1 MVKNRV
7 NCITD
12 MNKPVMRAPE
22 LIPYVPIYIEEEKM
36 MSVQSKIDALQ
47 TARGEISSTKAYERL
62 AKLFDDGVFTEIDS
76 FARSSSGYAE
86 VVAGRGNIGGIGVF
100 AYAQNP
106 DVSGGAM
113 SKAQAAKIRKVYDL
127 ALKTGEPVVSIFD
140 SIGGR
145 IDQGSDLLGAYGD
158 VLRYSSNLSGV
169 VPQISLVLGSC
180 CGTQALIAVS
190 GDIVVMSEKAGLT
203 LNTDGS
209 DSDAKTNASHGI
221 AHLVAEDDDKAIAKV
236 RKLVSMLPSNNL
248 DYAGTVEFDDAESS
262 SDDVVKTVIDGD
274 SGIELQS
281 EFGKSIRT
289 VLATVEGATVGVVA
303 TNDKVLDGK
312 GTAKAARFIRLCDAF
327 GIPVVTLLDAEKF
340 ACIKS
345 AAKLS
350 GAYAEATTAKIT
362 VITGDAFGAV
372 YIAAAGTGAAAD
384 VTYAW
389 AGASISALSPEAAA
403 IVELGD
409 DFGGKLRGAA
419 DPKAERAN
427 VVAQFKEENLGA
439 DRAAADGYVQD
450 IILPEET
457 RAKVVAALD
466 MLADK
471 RVSTL
476 PKKHNNTYI

>member
-1 MVKNRV
+1 
-7 NCITD
+7 
-12 MNKPVMRAPE
+12 
-22 LIPYVPIYIEEEKM
+22 

-47 TARGEISSTKAYERL
+47 AAREEICASKAHERL
-62 AKLFDDGVFTEIDS
+62 TRLFDDGVFTEIDS

-113 SKAQAAKIRKVYDL
+113 SKAQAAKIKKVFDL
-127 ALKTGEPVVSIFD
+127 ALKTGEPVVSIYD

-145 IDQGSDLLGAYGD
+145 IDEGSDLLGAYGD

-169 VPQISLVLGSC
+169 VPQISVVLGNC

-190 GDIVVMSEKAGLT
+190 GDIVVMTEKASLT
-203 LNTDGS
+203 INTDGS
-209 DSDAKTNASHGI
+209 DSDAKTNAAHGV
-221 AHLVAEDDDKAIAKV
+221 AHIVTEDEEKAIEKV
-236 RKLVSMLPSNNL
+236 KDLVSMLPSNNL
-248 DYAGTVEFDDAESS
+248 DYAGTVEFDDADASY
-262 SDDVVKTVIDGD
+262 DDIISTVVDGG

-281 EFGKSIRT
+281 EYGKSMRT

-303 TNDKVLDGK
+303 SNAKEIDGK
-312 GTAKAARFIRLCDAF
+312 GAAKAARFIRFCDAF

-350 GAYAEATTAKIT
+350 CAYAEATTAKVT

-372 YIAAAGTGAAAD
+372 YIAAAGTDAAAD
-384 VTYAW
+384 ITYAW
-389 AGASISALSPEAAA
+389 AGASISALTPEAAA
-403 IVELGD
+403 VINLGD
-409 DFGGKLRGAA
+409 DFGGKLKGAA
-419 DPKAERAN
+419 DPKAERAK

-439 DRAAADGYVQD
+439 DNAAANGYVQD

-457 RAKVVAALD
+457 RAKVIDALD
-466 MLADK
+466 ILSDK

-476 PKKHNNTYI
+476 PKKHNNTFI